1 MRERRGFLA
10 RQLHAR
16 PLACFAAAFLLGL
29 IAARQWPLPLWACA
43 SGLVAAAGIGIAAA
57 RGKRRAAA
65 GAMLLLAGLLA
76 GMLRMELAISSA
88 HLEPTRYS
96 VPMTGRVASEPF
108 IKADTGRLIFR
119 FDLDTDDG
127 APSDLSLRM
136 YMRCE
141 EEAPLH
147 DIAYGQRL
155 RLKAHIW
162 APDPVTNAHE
172 FDFGEYL
179 VRQGFNGYATVKRE
193 DADILGITRDFRSFV
208 IDLRQAIG
216 RRIDALFPANAGLM
230 RALVLGDRSQLSEE
244 FREAL
249 SLSGTAHLICISGLH
264 VTLLAAMLAWLLRRV
279 MDRRWANLL
288 AAALLIPYG
297 VFIGFGASF
306 TRALIMFAL
315 LCGGPI
321 AGRPSDPMTR
331 LCASMLIW
339 LAVKPLSVGDVGFAL
354 SYAASAG
361 IILIGPPL
369 RQLTGVEALMKR
381 KRSRNRAVRLLHSVE
396 VYFPAL
402 LCASLAAQLATLP
415 FVVAYFGV
423 QSVISLPFNLVCVPL
438 CVLGYIVGLA
448 ALLISIIYLP
458 AAALVA
464 TGADAL
470 FSALIAITHL
480 GAALPVNSVRIGR
493 YPLLLV
499 FLHWGIVLAASELSR
514 LNARLRRTLPFAL
527 IAVAAMSSLLIFAKA
542 WPYGVVFLDAG
553 QADCA
558 VVTTRGHTYM
568 MDIGDTYTPAADYL
582 NASCLHL
589 DGIVLSHPHQD
600 HAGGLNSVL
609 TSFKP
614 DVIYVPEGWFEVE
627 DVSPAVTEGIERA
640 KSMGVE
646 IRQLRA
652 GDEVQLSSTAKL
664 EVFAPAGSGLPE
676 SVNDMS
682 ILARVTCDGQSVLFT
697 GDLSE
702 SAEPDVIP
710 DTDVLKVAHHGSAKA
725 TSERFLEAC
734 TPDIA
739 VICVGENNYGH
750 PSEETLEKL
759 KRCDARVYVTR
770 DCGSVALTFRGG
782 QWRVRT
788 YVKESGNE
796 LE

>member
-1 MRERRGFLA
+1 MREKRGFLA
-10 RQLHAR
+10 RQMHAR
-16 PLACFAAAFLLGL
+16 PLACFAVAFLMGL
-29 IAARQWPLPLWACA
+29 IAARRWPAQAWLCA
-43 SGLVAAAGIGIAAA
+43 AGLVAASAAGIAFA
-57 RGKRRAAA
+57 RGRRRTAA
-65 GAMLLLAGLLA
+65 GAMLLVAGVLA
-76 GMLRMELAISSA
+76 GMLRMDLAVRTA

-136 YMRCE
+136 YMRCD
-141 EEAPLH
+141 EEAPLRE
-147 DIAYGQRL
+147 IAYGQRL
-155 RLKAHIW
+155 RMKAHIW
-162 APDPVTNAHE
+162 APDPITNAHE
-172 FDFGEYL
+172 FDFGAYL

-193 DADILGITRDFRSFV
+193 DAEILGVTRDFRSSV
-208 IDLRQAIG
+208 IALRQAVG
-216 RRIDALFPANAGLM
+216 RRIDALFPDNAGLM

-264 VTLLAAMLAWLLRRV
+264 VTLLAAMLAFLLGRF

-315 LCGGPI
+315 LCGAPI
-321 AGRPSDPMTR
+321 AGRPSDAMTR
-331 LCASMLIW
+331 LGASMLIW
-339 LAVKPLSVGDVGFAL
+339 LAVRPLSIEDVGFAL
-354 SYAASAG
+354 SYSASAG
-361 IILIGPPL
+361 IILLGPPL
-369 RQLTGVEALMKR
+369 RQLTGVEALMRR
-381 KRSRNRAVRLLHSVE
+381 KYSRRRAVRLVRWIE

-415 FVVAYFGV
+415 FVVAFFGV

-448 ALLISIIYLP
+448 ALLISIVCLP
-458 AAALVA
+458 AAALMA

-470 FSALIAITHL
+470 FSALIAVTRL
-480 GAALPVNSVRIGR
+480 GATLPLNSVRIGR
-493 YPLLLV
+493 YPALLV
-499 FLHWGIVLAASELSR
+499 CLHWAIVLAASQLSR
-514 LNARLRRTLPFAL
+514 LKAPLRRALPFAL
-527 IAVAAMSSLLIFAKA
+527 IAVAAVSSLLIFARA

-568 MDIGDTYTPAADYL
+568 MDLGDTYTPAADYL

-609 TSFKP
+609 TSFRP
-614 DVIYVPEGWFEVE
+614 DVIYVPKGWFEVE
-627 DVSPAVTEGIERA
+627 DVSPAVAEGIERA
-640 KSMGVE
+640 RSMGVE
-646 IRQLRA
+646 IRELRA
-652 GDEVQLSSTAKL
+652 GDEVELSSTATL
-664 EVFAPAGSGLPE
+664 EVFAPDGSGLPE
-676 SVNDMS
+676 EVNDLSM
-682 ILARVTCDGQSVLFT
+682 LARVTCDGQSVLFT

-702 SAEPDVIP
+702 SAEPEIIP

-725 TSERFLEAC
+725 TSERFLDAC
-734 TPDIA
+734 TPEIA
-739 VICVGENNYGH
+739 VISVGENNYGH
-750 PSEETLEKL
+750 PSEDTLEKL
-759 KRCDARVYVTR
+759 ERCDARVYVTR
-770 DCGSVALTFRGG
+770 DCGSVALTWRGG
-782 QWRVRT
+782 QWHVRT
-788 YVKESGNE
+788 YVKESGHE